1 MGQID
6 SITKQY
12 MSDNSRFADAF
23 NYLIYDGKP
32 IIQGDELTEQD
43 TTELLAFLDEDGNL
57 ITKQEFRDVLKQCVI
72 KYDTTAYYIL
82 LGIENQSNV
91 HYAMPVKNALYDVLN
106 YAEQVA
112 RKTKEHR
119 KRRDLKREEF
129 LSGFSKKDK
138 LLPVITL
145 TILWDS
151 VSWDGARSL
160 HEMLDVSD
168 AKLLKFIPD
177 YRLNLITPEEI
188 KDFEQFQTELGCVL
202 EFLNT
207 KNSVAKTK
215 ALLEAKKVRFSHL
228 DLESAQLLN
237 VCANL
242 KLEIPEKE
250 RVLKGGFDMCK
261 AFEDY
266 KAEGKTEGK
275 TEGKREMSLQIYK
288 NMPEVSVSKIAEMAG
303 TTVDVV
309 KGWILGAGMQ
319 LR

>member
-119 KRRDLKREEF
+119 KHRDLKTGRV
-129 LSGFSKKDK
+129 
-138 LLPVITL
+138 PV
-145 TILWDS
+145 
-151 VSWDGARSL
+151 
-160 HEMLDVSD
+160 
-168 AKLLKFIPD
+168 
-177 YRLNLITPEEI
+177 
-188 KDFEQFQTELGCVL
+188 
-202 EFLNT
+202 
-207 KNSVAKTK
+207 
-215 ALLEAKKVRFSHL
+215 
-228 DLESAQLLN
+228 
-237 VCANL
+237 
-242 KLEIPEKE
+242 
-250 RVLKGGFDMCK
+250 RVF
-261 AFEDY
+261 
-266 KAEGKTEGK
+266 
-275 TEGKREMSLQIYK
+275 
-288 NMPEVSVSKIAEMAG
+288 
-303 TTVDVV
+303 
-309 KGWILGAGMQ
+309 
-319 LR
+319 